1 MKMIYATFKA
11 ATENPPMA
19 PFVKGGGPKDRGI
32 LALIG
37 IFIRGAKMPSSENP
51 KHEIRN
57 KLRNK

>member
-1 MKMIYATFKA
+1 MIYATFKA

-37 IFIRGAKMPSSENP
+37 IFIRDAMA
-51 KHEIRN
+51 
-57 KLRNK
+57 LRSGEKKT